1 MIRTL
6 WDKILA
12 LFNKKKNVADEDLED
27 NERYVIDY
35 EDNTN
40 INFTAI
46 FANKLANYTM
56 SDSNIDIVGD
66 SSRAK
71 LFKKVVKKLKR
82 KMKKKVIARMLGTG
96 GVLVVPRVAN
106 RKLYFDVISQNRLSI
121 NKKIGDDI
129 TDCTILAEHI
139 VKDLKHYYRW
149 ADYTLEN
156 GNLYIRYRSTME
168 NSPISIK
175 SVQEWSNIED
185 ISITN
190 VDRMPFMYLKSPVDN
205 RKETDDYGVPITYG
219 CDKQISKIMKTL
231 DQIDREFDLKQVI
244 ILMDSTMFKGDT
256 TLSNNGLYKKVNS
269 GDDTFHQIFDPA
281 FRDTPL
287 FNKLMNEC
295 ALLEKEI
302 GTSKGILTEIDTHNA
317 TATEIKKMLKDTFD
331 IVDDI
336 RSSIEDGLEDF
347 VYACDVLIN
356 YFGLAPQGE
365 YEITEDWSYD
375 LLEDPAQTFNQLIQ
389 GHSKSVIKDEELRQF
404 LKPNETLEES
414 KKIVEEIKKKRP
426 SVKDLLG
433 TNEGE

>member
-1 MIRTL
+1 MIRTI

-12 LFNKKKNVADEDLED
+12 LFNKKKNAADEDLEE
-27 NERYVIDY
+27 NGRYVVDY
-35 EDNTN
+35 EDNSN

-56 SDSNIDIVGD
+56 SDSNIDVVGK
-66 SSRAK
+66 SPRAK
-71 LFKKVVKKLKR
+71 LLKSTVKKLKR
-82 KMKKKVIARMLGTG
+82 KMKKKVIARTLGTG
-96 GVLVVPRVAN
+96 GVLVVPCVAN
-106 RKLYFDVISQNRLSI
+106 RKLYFDIISQNRLSI
-121 NKKIGDDI
+121 NKKIGDEI
-129 TDCTILAEHI
+129 VDCTILAEHI
-139 VKDLKHYYRW
+139 VKDGKHYYRW
-149 ADYTLEN
+149 ADYTLKN
-156 GNLYIRYRSTME
+156 GNLYIRYRATME
-168 NSPISIK
+168 NTPISIK
-175 SVQEWSNIED
+175 SIQEWSNIED
-185 ISITN
+185 IGITN

-205 RKETDDYGVPITYG
+205 RKETSDYGVPITYG

-231 DQIDREFDLKQVI
+231 SQIDREFDLKQVI
-244 ILMDSTMFKGDT
+244 ILVDSMMFKGDT
-256 TLSNNGLYKKVNS
+256 TLSDNGLYKRVNS
-269 GDDTFHQIFDPA
+269 GEDTFYQVFDPA

-295 ALLEKEI
+295 AMLEKEI
-302 GTSKGILTEIDTHNA
+302 GTSEGILTKIDTHNA

-375 LLEDPAQTFNQLIQ
+375 LLEDPTQTFNQLMQ
-389 GHSKSVIKDEELRQF
+389 GHSKGVIKDEELRQF

-426 SVKDLLG
+426 SVKDLVG
-433 TNEGE
+433 TEDE

>member
-12 LFNKKKNVADEDLED
+12 LFNKKKNTTDEEQEE
-27 NERYVIDY
+27 NEQYVFNY
-35 EDNTN
+35 EDTKN

-46 FANKLANYTM
+46 FSNKLANYTM
-56 SDSNIDIVGD
+56 SDSNIDVIGD
-66 SSRAK
+66 NLRAK
-71 LFKKVVKKLKR
+71 LLKKVIKKLKK
-82 KMKKKVIARMLGTG
+82 KMKKKVIARALGTG
-96 GVLVVPRVAN
+96 GVLVVPYVTN
-106 RKLYFDVISQNRLSI
+106 GKLYFNIISQSRLSI
-121 NKKIGDDI
+121 NKKAGDDI
-129 TDCTILAEHI
+129 IDCTILAEHI

-149 ADYTLEN
+149 AEYTLEN
-156 GNLYIRYRSTME
+156 GNLYIRYRATME
-168 NSPISIK
+168 NSPIQIK
-175 SVQEWSNIED
+175 NIQEWANIED

-190 VDRMPFMYLKSPVDN
+190 VDRMPFMYLKSPIDN
-205 RKETDDYGVPITYG
+205 RKENSDYGVPITYG

-231 DQIDREFDLKQVI
+231 SQIDREFDLKQVI
-244 ILMDSTMFKGDT
+244 IQVDSTMFKGDT
-256 TLSNNGLYKKVNS
+256 TLSDNGLYRKVNS
-269 GDDTFHQIFDPA
+269 GDDMFYEVFDPA

-347 VYACDVLIN
+347 VYACNTLIN

-365 YEITEDWSYD
+365 YEIAEDWAYD
-375 LLEDPAQTFNQLIQ
+375 LLEDSTQTFNQLIQ
-389 GHSKSVIKDEELRQF
+389 GHSKGVIKDEELRQF

-426 SVKDLLG
+426 SVKDLIG
-433 TNEGE
+433 TEDE